1 MLLTGNSPIF
11 AVLVIG
17 TVLAAIIFSH
27 GRGQR
32 TKMVLGGLSALPPQ
46 WLGLALLADAF
57 SVDWRAVTRRRP
69 RR

>member
-32 TKMVLGGLSALPPQ
+32 TKMVLGGLGVAAAMV
-46 WLGLALLADAF
+46 GLALLADAF
-57 SVDWRAVTRRRP
+57 L
-69 RR
+69 